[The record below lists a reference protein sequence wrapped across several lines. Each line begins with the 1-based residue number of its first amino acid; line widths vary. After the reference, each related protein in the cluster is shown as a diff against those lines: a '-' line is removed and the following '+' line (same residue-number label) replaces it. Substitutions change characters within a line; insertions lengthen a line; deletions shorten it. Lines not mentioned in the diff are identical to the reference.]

1 MAESAEAVPPMGKAW
16 IIGSR
21 GTLGTEL
28 VEALEAFDIPYIAT
42 GREVD
47 VTDLG
52 AVTSFAARSKAR
64 WIINCAA
71 YTDVDGAEANAQMAT
86 LVNAV
91 GPENIGT
98 AGVGTGARV
107 IHISTDYV
115 FDGDSDVP
123 YLETDAIAPL
133 GAYGISKA
141 EGETRL
147 LAIDKSAVIIR
158 TSWLY
163 GKMGRGFV
171 AKVMSRLAAG
181 EAVDAAD
188 DQIGSPTWAADLAGA
203 IAGIVDPRVDPIDRS
218 AAEIPMS
225 IAPGIYHYS
234 DSGHASRYDFACE
247 IRRLGLEFG
256 LFPAGCVVRPA
267 KTEAMP
273 GVARRP
279 EYSVLGLDKALRS
292 GLSVRSWRA
301 GLRAYFMRDIVR

>member
-1 MAESAEAVPPMGKAW
+1 MADFAGVVPLVGKVW
-16 IIGSR
+16 IIGSS

-28 VEALEAFDIPYIAT
+28 VEALEALDIPYIAT

-47 VTDLG
+47 VSDLG
-52 AVTSFAARSKAR
+52 AVTSFAVRSRARC
-64 WIINCAA
+64 IINCAA
-71 YTDVDGAEANAQMAT
+71 YTDVDGAEANAHMAT

-91 GPENIGT
+91 GPENVGT
-98 AGVGTGARV
+98 AGVSIGARV

-123 YLETDAIAPL
+123 YLETNEIAPL
-133 GAYGISKA
+133 GSYGKSKA
-141 EGETRL
+141 EGESRL
-147 LAIDKSAVIIR
+147 FAIDKSAVIIR

-163 GKMGRGFV
+163 GKKGRGFV

-181 EAVDAAD
+181 EAVAVAD

-203 IAGIVDPRVDPIDRS
+203 LAGNVDPRVDPIAKS
-218 AAEIPMS
+218 AAERTMS

-234 DSGHASRYDFACE
+234 NSGNASRYDFACE

-256 LFPAGCVVRPA
+256 LFPASCVVYPV
-267 KTEAMP
+267 KTEPKPGMAMRP
-273 GVARRP
+273 G
-279 EYSVLGLDKALRS
+279 YSVLGLDKARRT